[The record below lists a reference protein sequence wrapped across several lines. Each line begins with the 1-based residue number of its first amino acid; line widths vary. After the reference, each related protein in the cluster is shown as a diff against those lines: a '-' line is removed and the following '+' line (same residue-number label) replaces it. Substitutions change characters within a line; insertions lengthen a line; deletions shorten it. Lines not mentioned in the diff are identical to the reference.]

1 MGIKRNASN
10 RFSERDYFTIIS
22 NLLLHKDGV
31 MDEIK
36 PAVRHVIE
44 ALQAAA
50 AEVDGNEEL
59 AEHIMAETRLRLIGM
74 NDDELRDLAAIFA
87 ILRGKPF
94 DECYRQFKQSVEE
107 HRATASEWINDL
119 MKGQILD
126 REESY
131 DR

>member
-1 MGIKRNASN
+1 
-10 RFSERDYFTIIS
+10 
-22 NLLLHKDGV
+22 

-50 AEVDGNEEL
+50 AEADDNEEL
-59 AEHIMAETRLRLIGM
+59 AKHIMAKTRLRLIGM

-94 DECYRQFKQSVEE
+94 GECYRQFKQSVEE
-107 HRATASEWINDL
+107 HRETMDEWL
-119 MKGQILD
+119 PYLAEGKSQ
-126 REESY
+126 
-131 DR
+131 

>member
-1 MGIKRNASN
+1 
-10 RFSERDYFTIIS
+10 
-22 NLLLHKDGV
+22 

-36 PAVRHVIE
+36 PAVQHVIE
-44 ALQAAA
+44 ALQAAS
-50 AEVDGNEEL
+50 AEVDGNEEK

-107 HRATASEWINDL
+107 HRETITEWL
-119 MKGQILD
+119 PHLVEGKSQ
-126 REESY
+126 
-131 DR
+131 

>member
-1 MGIKRNASN
+1 
-10 RFSERDYFTIIS
+10 
-22 NLLLHKDGV
+22 

-36 PAVRHVIE
+36 PAVQHVIE

-50 AEVDGNEEL
+50 DVDGNEEM
-59 AEHIMAETRLRLIGM
+59 AKRIMTETRLRLLSM

-107 HRATASEWINDL
+107 HRETMEEWL
-119 MKGQILD
+119 PEKSQ
-126 REESY
+126 
-131 DR
+131 